1 MRMQP
6 EISDLDIHPES
17 NLCWVRD
24 HCVRHIEMEL
34 PVICLRSCAAFD
46 VVWTAYSSSK
56 QTLWWTFPRR
66 TAYSYRK
73 NIDPFGTFVRS
84 ICLKNA
90 LQRQFSSPKVGYVTV
105 YLQSPFQF

>member
-34 PVICLRSCAAFD
+34 PVICLRCGIRRRVDSVQFLPTNI
-46 VVWTAYSSSK
+46 VVDLST
-56 QTLWWTFPRR
+56 
-66 TAYSYRK
+66 SYCVLVQEEC
-73 NIDPFGTFVRS
+73 FVRS
-84 ICLKNA
+84 A
-90 LQRQFSSPKVGYVTV
+90 HS
-105 YLQSPFQF
+105 YLASV